1 VRRCLLAAAAAAAL
15 AGCAVSDDPA
25 AGGFVS
31 GIAGVAGGGYDARI
45 AERETGLAATQAE
58 GAALTA
64 QLAAL
69 EREHASLKDQLIRQR
84 ADLGAAGVRLTPA
97 SERAFQTAIA
107 TEPSETDP
115 AARAAALQRAIA
127 DGRRLSEQLAAL
139 SS

>member
-1 VRRCLLAAAAAAAL
+1 MRRCLLAAAAAAAL

>member
-1 VRRCLLAAAAAAAL
+1 VLAVLATAGL

-31 GIAGVAGGGYDARI
+31 GVAGVAGGGYDARS
-45 AERETGLAATQAE
+45 AEREAGLATTQAE
-58 GAALTA
+58 GAALEA
-64 QLAAL
+64 ELAAL
-69 EREHASLKDQLIRQR
+69 ESEHAALKDQLIRQR
-84 ADLGAAGVRLTPA
+84 ADLGAAGIRLTPA
-97 SERAFQTAIA
+97 SERAFQDAIA
-107 TEPSETDP
+107 AEPAQADP

>member
-1 VRRCLLAAAAAAAL
+1 VRRRVLGALAAAGL
-15 AGCAVSDDPA
+15 AGCSVSDDPA

-31 GIAGVAGGGYDARI
+31 GVAGVAGGGYDARI
-45 AERETGLAATQAE
+45 DAREAGLATTEAE

-64 QLAAL
+64 ELASL
-69 EREHASLKDQLIRQR
+69 ERQHAAIKDQLIRQR
-84 ADLGAAGVRLTPA
+84 AELSAAGVRLTPD
-97 SERAFQTAIA
+97 SERAFRTAIA
-107 TEPSETDP
+107 AEPAQADP